1 MEIFRQ
7 RVCTHSFVRTP
18 HSVSAFSLS
27 PLLDFFRKI
36 ISTPSNIISTLN
48 RFSQLVKTGL
58 TWSVKVRVFRC
69 IYYFVVTR
77 TNLSETAKFYVEVM
91 NSKQQKEGK
100 FGNAG
105 SIQVCLP
112 FVVEAYTPA
121 DVYSLLISESSF
133 QEYILQRPSSFVP
146 YNWRFFVDLSKK
158 RLVLYQLPGSELM
171 VDNASKRKNRF
182 ALCQVFVGVPLPW
195 FQTVIQSE
203 LELLRSVDI
212 VSLSF

>member
-1 MEIFRQ
+1 M
-7 RVCTHSFVRTP
+7 
-18 HSVSAFSLS
+18 
-27 PLLDFFRKI
+27 
-36 ISTPSNIISTLN
+36 
-48 RFSQLVKTGL
+48 
-58 TWSVKVRVFRC
+58 
-69 IYYFVVTR
+69 TR

-158 RLVLYQLPGSELM
+158 RLVLYQLPGSELI
-171 VDNASKRKNRF
+171 DIIIDIASKRKNRF

-212 VSLSF
+212 LSLSLSKVLLKFF

>member
-1 MEIFRQ
+1 M
-7 RVCTHSFVRTP
+7 
-18 HSVSAFSLS
+18 
-27 PLLDFFRKI
+27 
-36 ISTPSNIISTLN
+36 
-48 RFSQLVKTGL
+48 
-58 TWSVKVRVFRC
+58 
-69 IYYFVVTR
+69 
-77 TNLSETAKFYVEVM
+77 
-91 NSKQQKEGK
+91 
-100 FGNAG
+100 
-105 SIQVCLP
+105 
-112 FVVEAYTPA
+112 EAYTPA

-212 VSLSF
+212 LSLSF